1 MSALWEPI
9 TLGEHFLRAAE
20 QYGDRIAL
28 SDGTQKVTYRQ
39 LAELVEADR
48 ERLHRAG
55 VQPHELVILPD
66 RPTASPSSRCSWR

>member
-9 TLGEHFLRAAE
+9 TLGEHFLRGAE

-39 LAELVEADR
+39 LVELAGLTENGCA
-48 ERLHRAG
+48 RLGCSPMSWSLCRC
-55 VQPHELVILPD
+55 
-66 RPTASPSSRCSWR
+66 PTASPLFRCSWR